1 MSQVAFITGGNRGI
15 GFETAKALGAKG
27 IHLIIGCRDKSKG
40 EAAVKQ
46 LEDLGIVYD
55 HLIMGVGGGPRVLIN
70 DLKPGKDF
78 KTASAYNL
86 KRNTGIKNV
95 DE

>member
-27 IHLIIGCRDKSKG
+27 INLIIGCRDISKG

-46 LEDLGIVYD
+46 LSDYGYKAEAIIYDALDANSVDTVYRY
-55 HLIMGVGGGPRVLIN
+55 IEKNYIN
-70 DLKPGKDF
+70 Q
-78 KTASAYNL
+78 
-86 KRNTGIKNV
+86 
-95 DE
+95 